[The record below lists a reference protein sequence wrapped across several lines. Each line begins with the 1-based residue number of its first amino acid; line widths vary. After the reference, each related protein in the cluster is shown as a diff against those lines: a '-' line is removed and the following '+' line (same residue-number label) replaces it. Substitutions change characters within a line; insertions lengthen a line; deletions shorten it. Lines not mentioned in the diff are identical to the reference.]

1 MANATVRGRFVWH
14 ELYTPN
20 RTGSQAFYGKV
31 AGWKVQAWDQ
41 DPEYQMFAAETGPLG
56 AAIGVDMKPAGTAKE
71 AVAVDLEPTV
81 KTVRFHFSEVC
92 EEQIT
97 VSTHFRL
104 QFATCNCGSA
114 SCAAIGC

>member
-1 MANATVRGRFVWH
+1 MIVARARMIRMAMRDD
-14 ELYTPN
+14 
-20 RTGSQAFYGKV
+20 GS
-31 AGWKVQAWDQ
+31 
-41 DPEYQMFAAETGPLG
+41 LG

-71 AVAVDLEPTV
+71 ALAVDLEPTV

-114 SCAAIGC
+114 GCTAIGC